1 MKRLYTVIALL
12 LVATMLLAACG
23 ADGPPLRPEVETTIT
38 LGKGGIST
46 QTGVSVQSG
55 PVTVGVRL

>member
-1 MKRLYTVIALL
+1 MNRAALI
-12 LVATMLLAACG
+12 ATMALLLAACG